1 MLSFHPSI
9 NSKILTGFKGISWGC
24 GVTRVELGE
33 PVQTL
38 VVLQIEVC
46 GGGGR
51 NLPQDV
57 NVLILETYVCVILQ
71 DKRTTNEVK
80 DLAMAKYTGLY
91 R

>member
-9 NSKILTGFKGISWGC
+9 KSKILAGFKGIGWGC
-24 GVTRVELGE
+24 GVRRVELGE

-46 GGGGR
+46 GDGGR

-71 DKRTTNEVK
+71 DRRTANEVM

>member
-24 GVTRVELGE
+24 GMRRVELRE
-33 PVQTL
+33 PVQTV

-46 GGGGR
+46 GGRGR

-57 NVLILETYVCVILQ
+57 NVLILETYVFLPSLVALG
-71 DKRTTNEVK
+71 V
-80 DLAMAKYTGLY
+80 GLGY
-91 R
+91 LFDFFLIS

>member
-1 MLSFHPSI
+1 M
-9 NSKILTGFKGISWGC
+9 
-24 GVTRVELGE
+24 GE
-33 PVQTL
+33 PVQML

-46 GGGGR
+46 GDGGR

-71 DKRTTNEVK
+71 DRRTANEVM

-91 R
+91 RWAQDNFKFPYKREAGVSEWEKDMRQ

>member
-9 NSKILTGFKGISWGC
+9 KSKILTGFKGISWGC
-24 GVTRVELGE
+24 GVRRVELGE

-38 VVLQIEVC
+38 AVLQTEVC

-51 NLPQDV
+51 NFPQYV
-57 NVLILETYVCVILQ
+57 NVLIPETYVCVILQ
-71 DKRTTNEVK
+71 DKRTASEVK
-80 DLAMAKYTGLY
+80 DFAMAKYTGLH